1 MNSNSIEAS
10 RINGGNGSK
19 KRAAHDFYPTP
30 PEVTIALMD
39 FLRLP
44 KFAHVWEPASGE
56 GDMAQALVSLGYC
69 VEISDIM
76 MGDQFDFLKM
86 EMPEYTHWI
95 ITNPPFSQSEQF
107 IRRAAEF
114 GIPFAFLLKAQ
125 YWHAEKRRKLY
136 EEITPS
142 YILPLTWRPD
152 FLFKQQSGGAPLMDM
167 AWNVWDLRSRGAA
180 QYIPIG
186 RPKEEDHAGG

>member
-1 MNSNSIEAS
+1 MNSIEAS

-30 PEVTIALMD
+30 PEVTIALIN

-44 KFAHVWEPASGE
+44 RFTNIWEPASGE
-56 GDMAQALVSLGYC
+56 GDMVR
-69 VEISDIM
+69 I
-76 MGDQFDFLKM
+76 
-86 EMPEYTHWI
+86 
-95 ITNPPFSQSEQF
+95 
-107 IRRAAEF
+107 IRRAAELNV
-114 GIPFAFLLKAQ
+114 PFAFLLKST

-186 RPKEEDHAGG
+186 RPACGKRMDIDNG